1 MTLKGIYAM
10 RFLACMI
17 CFVGF
22 ATFAFAAEPDPEHGT
37 IVGSVVGPDGV
48 GLADMSVKIYYAKDP
63 AKKIAFA
70 DGPGPKAPGM
80 DAVAETKT
88 GKDGSFKI
96 DNVSPGEYMVVTG
109 DIIKGLGRSPATV
122 KAGKTVEVKLTVRK
136 RRVA

>member
-1 MTLKGIYAM
+1 M

-17 CFVGF
+17 CLAGF
-22 ATFAFAAEPDPEHGT
+22 ASFALAAEPDPEHGT
-37 IVGSVVGPDGV
+37 IAGSVVGTDGV
-48 GLADMSVKIYYAKDP
+48 GLPEMSVKLYYAKDP

-80 DAVAETKT
+80 EAVAETKT
-88 GKDGSFKI
+88 GKNGTFKF
-96 DNVSPGEYMVVTG
+96 DNVTPGEYMVIAG
-109 DIIKGLGRSPATV
+109 DMIKGLGRSPATV

>member
-1 MTLKGIYAM
+1 M

-17 CFVGF
+17 CLVGF
-22 ATFAFAAEPDPEHGT
+22 ATVALAAEPGPEHGA
-37 IVGSVVGPDGV
+37 IAGSVVGPDGV
-48 GLADMSVKIYYAKDP
+48 GLAEVSVKIYYANAP

-70 DGPGPKAPGM
+70 DGPGPKAPPGM

-88 GKDGSFKI
+88 GKDGTFKF
-96 DNVSPGEYMVVTG
+96 DNVTPGEYMVIGG
-109 DIIKGLGRSPATV
+109 DMVKGLGRSPATV